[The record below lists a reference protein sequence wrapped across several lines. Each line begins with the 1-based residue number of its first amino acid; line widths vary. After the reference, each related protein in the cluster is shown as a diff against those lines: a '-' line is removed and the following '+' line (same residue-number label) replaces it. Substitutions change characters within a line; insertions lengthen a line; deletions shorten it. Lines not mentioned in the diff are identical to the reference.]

1 MRIRANEAF
10 SYPEN
15 DRGDMRHVP
24 QNWRGD
30 VPETLAEELIAAGLA
45 EKEAAPAAGTVIL
58 SARPAAPAPEDLPAD
73 VQVALPA
80 VFRALTVEEWGKD
93 GVPNLA
99 PIQAGL
105 KSVLGKSVKLN
116 AAQRNAALAV
126 FHRENPD
133 FEPGVSGAAAGG
145 DDPAQGGSDNP
156 DPPIVGGNE

>member
-30 VPETLAEELIAAGLA
+30 VPEALAEELIAAGLA

-58 SARPAAPAPEDLPAD
+58 SARPAAPAAEDLPAD
-73 VQVALPA
+73 VQAALPA

-116 AAQRNAALAV
+116 AAQRNAALAA
-126 FHRENPD
+126 FRRENPN
-133 FEPGVSGAAAGG
+133 FEPGVAVASGG
-145 DDPAQGGSDNP
+145 DGDPAEGGSDNP
-156 DPPIVGGNE
+156 DPPLDDGNE